1 MTATATV
8 SSRLEIGEV
17 AKRTFAAIRRN
28 LGVFT
33 LLALLFSAL
42 PQFLLQ
48 WASTM
53 MRGGTPYSSGLI
65 GLVGLG
71 GVLILIGGVLLQGAL
86 TYATVQDQNNRRAG
100 FGEIL
105 SKGLAAVLPLIG
117 LAIVMGI
124 ALFCG
129 FLLLIVPGV
138 IMALAWSVATPVLV
152 VERKGIFGSMGRS
165 ADLTRNYRG
174 SILLLAIVYWVL
186 TIIAGLVVGAIIAA
200 VFVLGLGAGAMQDP
214 FVAAIEAGLISL
226 LQGASSLIGAAGLAA
241 LYCEL
246 RAIKE
251 GVGAQTLA
259 SVFD

>member
-1 MTATATV
+1 MTAAAAAPK
-8 SSRLEIGEV
+8 RLEVGEV
-17 AKRTFAAIRRN
+17 ATRTFAAIRRN
-28 LGVFT
+28 LGVFA

-42 PQFLLQ
+42 PQFVLQ
-48 WASTM
+48 WASRM
-53 MRGGTPYSSGLI
+53 MRPGDADSSLVGM
-65 GLVGLG
+65 VGLG
-71 GVLILIGGVLLQGAL
+71 ALLTLIGAFLLQGAL
-86 TYATVQDQNNRRAG
+86 TYATVQDQNDRRAR
-100 FGEIL
+100 FGEVL
-105 SKGLAAVLPLIG
+105 SKGLGAVLPLIG
-117 LAIVMGI
+117 LAIVMGV
-124 ALFCG
+124 ALFLG

-186 TIIAGLVVGAIIAA
+186 TAVAGLVLGGIIGV
-200 VFVLGLGAGAMQDP
+200 VFVFGFGPGAMQNP
-214 FVAAIEAGLISL
+214 VVAGIEAGLISL
-226 LQGASSLIGAAGLAA
+226 LQGVSSLIGAAGLAA

-251 GVGAQTLA
+251 GVGPQTLA